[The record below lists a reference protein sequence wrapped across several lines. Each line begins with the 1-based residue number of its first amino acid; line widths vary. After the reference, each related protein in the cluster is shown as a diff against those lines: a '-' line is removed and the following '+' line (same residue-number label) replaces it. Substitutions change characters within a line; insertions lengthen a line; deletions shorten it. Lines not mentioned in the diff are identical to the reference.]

1 MLLPVVSVREE
12 LSRSRSPS
20 PAVEM
25 ATRPARSRSRSGSPT
40 PTPLVARLV
49 NPRLRQILQEKVQS
63 EKCQADSLGIFS
75 AEKGRAADPCDPW
88 DGCEDLAAEDL
99 REFQEDFLKR
109 RSKFQEDFLKRRST
123 SKAPLRETPEKAKKN
138 EDARASVSTRCST
151 RASQRQGS
159 SAPSDSTVD
168 WQTSDSNDWE
178 LEFINRMENEKDMPW
193 QPMPTD
199 VTPETRL
206 APATPSPEQFFREPV
221 PSLLPM
227 PIPMHTET
235 TNKLHPLPKQRI
247 FRQESRR
254 GVVQVMPV
262 KLEVVSS
269 LSPSQTPP
277 NSGHLLS
284 PNVR

>member
-20 PAVEM
+20 PAMEM

-63 EKCQADSLGIFS
+63 EKRQADSLGASS
-75 AEKGRAADPCDPW
+75 AEKGRAAGPADPW
-88 DGCEDLAAEDL
+88 EGCEDLAAEDL

-109 RSKFQEDFLKRRST
+109 RSI

-151 RASQRQGS
+151 RASQHQELQR
-159 SAPSDSTVD
+159 DSIVD

-206 APATPSPEQFFREPV
+206 PPATPSPEQLFREAV

-227 PIPMHTET
+227 PIPMHTEMT
-235 TNKLHPLPKQRI
+235 KRLHPLPKQRI
-247 FRQESRR
+247 FRQEPRR
-254 GVVQVMPV
+254 GLVQVTPV

-277 NSGHLLS
+277 NSGHLQS

>member
-20 PAVEM
+20 PAAM
-25 ATRPARSRSRSGSPT
+25 AARPDRSRSRSGSPT

-49 NPRLRQILQEKVQS
+49 NPRLRQILQEKVQP
-63 EKCQADSLGIFS
+63 EKRQADSLGALS
-75 AEKGRAADPCDPW
+75 AEKGRAADPCRPEDPW
-88 DGCEDLAAEDL
+88 EGCEDLATEDL

-109 RSKFQEDFLKRRST
+109 RSA
-123 SKAPLRETPEKAKKN
+123 SKASLRESPEKAKKE

-151 RASQRQGS
+151 RASQHQGS
-159 SAPSDSTVD
+159 SAPRDSTID
-168 WQTSDSNDWE
+168 WPTSDGNDWE

-193 QPMPTD
+193 QPMSQD
-199 VTPETRL
+199 VAPETRL
-206 APATPSPEQFFREPV
+206 PPAAPSPEQFFREPA

-227 PIPMHTET
+227 PIPMHTDT
-235 TNKLHPLPKQRI
+235 TRILHPLPKQRI
-247 FRQESRR
+247 FRQESRQ
-254 GVVQVMPV
+254 GLVQVVPV

-269 LSPSQTPP
+269 LLLSQTPP
-277 NSGHLLS
+277 NSGHLRS